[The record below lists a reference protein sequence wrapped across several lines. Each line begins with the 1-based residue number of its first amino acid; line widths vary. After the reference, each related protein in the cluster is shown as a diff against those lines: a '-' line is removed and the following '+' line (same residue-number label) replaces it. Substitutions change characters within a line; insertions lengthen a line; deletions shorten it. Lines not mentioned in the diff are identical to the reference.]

1 MNLSPTKVIVIH
13 DDLEKND
20 PLIISIQESYGK
32 DNTLFFK
39 KSDEGLEYVLNN
51 LTQKLIV
58 LLDLNFKA
66 NEPSGVDVF
75 ESIREKTSLVYII
88 IMTASSLNSVNNND
102 LVKFINNDALAF
114 IQSTDNYQDVLKLI
128 DKAAHQLDVRVD
140 SVLEEWITKLS
151 DEERQKPYL
160 KLKEDKEFS
169 LDEILTSI
177 REQGDVGKML
187 EKNILKL
194 AIDLLTRQKR
204 NLNE

>member
-1 MNLSPTKVIVIH
+1 MNLTPTKVIVIH
-13 DDLEKND
+13 DDLDKND
-20 PLIISIQESYGK
+20 PLIISIQENYGEE
-32 DNTLFFK
+32 NTMFFK
-39 KSDEGLEYVLNN
+39 KSEEGLQYVLNN

-58 LLDLNFKA
+58 LLDLNFKS

-75 ESIREKTSLVYII
+75 ESIREKTALVYVI

-114 IQSTDNYQDVLKLI
+114 IQSTDDYQDVLKLI
-128 DKAAHQLDVRVD
+128 NKAAHQLDVRVD

-160 KLKEDKEFS
+160 KLKEDREFS
-169 LDEILTSI
+169 LNEILTSI
-177 REQGDVGKML
+177 REQGDIGKLL